1 MIQFFFKL
9 NDTELNKQLRFE
21 AFYYLQEF
29 NFNPRLRKQ
38 KYMLV
43 HTNNKERKDYL
54 KNIYSNEKYIIKLNP
69 NELEYRIENS
79 QEQKIKSYDY
89 FISHSSKD
97 SKEVQELIRK
107 ENSLKKNIFCDWIN
121 DIDYLK
127 RHLLCNATLRVLEE
141 RMKQSKALIFVKS
154 ENSLSSIWCKYELN
168 FFYELQKPIFIIE
181 KDSIINKDF
190 ELKTINDY
198 WFIDSDYKESTLI
211 FASKIYN

>member
-1 MIQFFFKL
+1 
-9 NDTELNKQLRFE
+9 
-21 AFYYLQEF
+21 
-29 NFNPRLRKQ
+29 
-38 KYMLV
+38 MLV
-43 HTNNKERKDYL
+43 HTNNKVRKNYL
-54 KNIYSNEKYIIKLNP
+54 KNVYSNEKYIIKLNP

-79 QEQKIKSYDY
+79 KEQKIKSYDY

-107 ENSLKKNIFCDWIN
+107 ENNLKKNIFCDWIN

-141 RMKQSKALIFVKS
+141 RMKQSKALIFVQS
-154 ENSLSSIWCKYELN
+154 ENSLSSVWCKYELN
-168 FFYELQKPIFIIE
+168 FFFELHKPIFIIE

-190 ELKTINDY
+190 ELKAMNDY